1 MSSGD
6 QQAQATTGQPHLQK
20 QDLSQLDITK
30 LTPLSP
36 EVISR
41 QATINIGTIGH
52 VAHGKST
59 VVKAISGVQTVRFK
73 NELERNITIKL
84 EPLSD
89 DLINRLTTSPAELAT
104 YIKMTHE
111 RYKIETPPA
120 AAGQKRPR
128 RWSVSSPP
136 EVDGNRLKQAKIS
149 SYFGG
154 GGGATISPT
163 DGKLKQRN
171 IEFYFGRAING
182 NNQSTDR
189 NGFYHDVKKHETEHD
204 VDDTDSVISTESRRR
219 SRRSHTPRISDRRQ
233 SVASIG
239 SSSRMSRRADSVVSV
254 LSDTSTGSPSA
265 RTNGNRDGAETPVS
279 TGENKKPKSVNKN
292 PKANKAG
299 EYAVEQ
305 ILDIQEISNAPY
317 FEIKWRGYS
326 AKSNTWEP
334 LNNIRTC
341 DFIHEFLQY
350 QIEAHQDTIDEIM
363 DEFRKTEGYQEKLEV
378 QEAKT
383 PAEIFR
389 EYETFDSLA
398 FDSDLVLYAKI
409 RLSGSK
415 NKRVYD
421 RLSANFW
428 PEMSYRKRHQQL
440 LKIKT
445 FENMIN
451 EFEPSSKIVVENFE
465 DLDVP
470 AENFKYIK
478 ENLAGEGVVIPD
490 DPPYG
495 CECEQC
501 TYRSECC
508 GKMAGS
514 RFSYNYKKRLNVAPG
529 TPIYECNKR
538 CRCSADCSNRVM
550 QNGRKFNV
558 SLFKTSN
565 GRGWGVKTNQTIYEG
580 WYITE
585 YVGEVITYEEAE
597 KRGRQYDAVGR
608 TYLFDLDFNGS
619 DNPYTIDAAC
629 YGNIARFINHSCDPN
644 CGIWSVW
651 VNCLDPNLPRLAFF
665 AKRKIEAGEELTINY
680 QTQINESRALDVNQE
695 DAEKGDDG
703 PGRGKPDPENLTE
716 CRCGAANCMKYVF

>member
-6 QQAQATTGQPHLQK
+6 QQTQATTGQPHLQK

-89 DLINRLTTSPAELAT
+89 ELIDRLTTSPAELAQ
-104 YIKMTHE
+104 YIKMIHE
-111 RYKIETPPA
+111 RYKIVTPPPSS
-120 AAGQKRPR
+120 GKRR
-128 RWSVSSPP
+128 RWSVASPP
-136 EVDGNRLKQAKIS
+136 SAEGHRLKQAKIS
-149 SYFGG
+149 SYFSGG
-154 GGGATISPT
+154 LAATAS
-163 DGKLKQRN
+163 DGKFKQRN
-171 IEFYFGRAING
+171 IEYYFGRSMNGANG
-182 NNQSTDR
+182 NVKEDQNGFHEEATEKADDVESVTSTD
-189 NGFYHDVKKHETEHD
+189 
-204 VDDTDSVISTESRRR
+204 SRRR
-219 SRRSHTPRISDRRQ
+219 SRRSHTPRISNRRFSTA
-233 SVASIG
+233 SVI
-239 SSSRMSRRADSVVSV
+239 SVI
-254 LSDTSTGSPSA
+254 SDGSTGSPATRSS
-265 RTNGNRDGAETPVS
+265 GNPDGTPVS
-279 TGENKKPKSVNKN
+279 TGSKQRKSLSK

-299 EYAVEQ
+299 EYSVEQ
-305 ILDIQEISNAPY
+305 IIDIQEISNAPY

-326 AKSNTWEP
+326 SKSNTWEP
-334 LNNIRTC
+334 LNNISTC
-341 DFIHEFLQY
+341 DFINEFLLY
-350 QIEAHQDTIDEIM
+350 QIESYQDTIDEIRQ
-363 DEFRKTEGYQEKLEV
+363 EFRQIEGYQEKLAE
-378 QEAKT
+378 QEAKSFK
-383 PAEIFR
+383 EILKD
-389 EYETFDSLA
+389 YESFDSKA
-398 FDSDLVLYAKI
+398 FDSDLILFAKI
-409 RLSGSK
+409 RTNGTK
-415 NKRVYD
+415 NKRIYD
-421 RLSANFW
+421 RLLSKMW
-428 PEMSYRKRHQQL
+428 QEMSYRQRHEQL
-440 LKIKT
+440 IKMKQ

-470 AENFKYIK
+470 QQNFKYIK
-478 ENLAGEGVVIPD
+478 ENVAGEGVEIPD

-501 TYRSECC
+501 GFRSECC

-514 RFSYNYKKRLNVAPG
+514 RFAYSSKKRLNVAPG

-538 CRCSADCSNRVM
+538 CRCSTDCTNRVM

-585 YVGEVITYEEAE
+585 YIGEVITYEEAE
-597 KRGRQYDAVGR
+597 KRGREYDAVGR

-619 DNPYTIDAAC
+619 DNPYTIDAAH

-680 QTQINESRALDVNQE
+680 QTQVNESRAINISQDGE
-695 DAEKGDDG
+695 EKGDGG
-703 PGRGKPDPENLTE
+703 PGRGKPNPENLTE
-716 CRCGAANCMKYVF
+716 CQCGSDNCKKYVF

>member
-1 MSSGD
+1 MSSGE
-6 QQAQATTGQPHLQK
+6 QQTQATTGQPHLQK
-20 QDLSQLDITK
+20 QDLSQLDVAK

-84 EPLSD
+84 EPLAD
-89 DLINRLTTSPAELAT
+89 ELIERLTTCPAELGQF
-104 YIKMTHE
+104 IKMTHE
-111 RYKIETPPA
+111 RYKIKTPPA
-120 AAGQKRPR
+120 AVGKRR
-128 RWSVSSPP
+128 LSDSSPP
-136 EVDGNRLKQAKIS
+136 DGSRFKQAKIY
-149 SYFGG
+149 SYFSGTPVG
-154 GGGATISPT
+154 DA
-163 DGKLKQRN
+163 KLRQRN
-171 IEFYFGRAING
+171 IEYYFNKAMSGESAGQN
-182 NNQSTDR
+182 
-189 NGFYHDVKKHETEHD
+189 HDNDGHKE
-204 VDDTDSVISTESRRR
+204 DDTDSVISVDSQGR
-219 SRRSHTPRISDRRQ
+219 SRRSLSVKSDY
-233 SVASIG
+233 SEG
-239 SSSRMSRRADSVVSV
+239 SSRALRRRKSVVSV
-254 LSDTSTGSPSA
+254 MSETSTSSPST
-265 RTNGNRDGAETPVS
+265 RKDGCETPVS
-279 TGENKKPKSVNKN
+279 ASGKKKKTYKPKVNKD
-292 PKANKAG
+292 G

-305 ILDIQEISNAPY
+305 IIDIQEISNAPH

-326 AKSNTWEP
+326 TKSNTWEP

-350 QIEAHQDTIDEIM
+350 QIEAYQDTID
-363 DEFRKTEGYQEKLEV
+363 G
-378 QEAKT
+378 
-383 PAEIFR
+383 FR
-389 EYETFDSLA
+389 EELRQTEEYKETLVKHESKSFKDISEEHEKFDPLG
-398 FDSDLVLYAKI
+398 FDSDLILYAKI
-409 RLSGSK
+409 ISNGSK

-421 RLSANFW
+421 RIISNLGL
-428 PEMSYRKRHQQL
+428 EMSYQKRHQQL
-440 LKIKT
+440 IKMKE
-445 FENMIN
+445 FEDMIN
-451 EFEPSSKIVVENFE
+451 EFEPSSKIVVENME

-470 AENFKYIK
+470 QKNFQYIK
-478 ENLAGEGVVIPD
+478 ENFAGEGVIIPD

-501 TYRSECC
+501 TFRSDCC

-514 RFSYNYKKRLNVAPG
+514 KLAYNTKKRLNVAPG

-538 CRCSADCSNRVM
+538 CRCNADCNNRVM

-585 YVGEVITYEEAE
+585 YIGEVVTYEEAE
-597 KRGRQYDAVGR
+597 KRGREYDAVGR

-619 DNPYTIDAAC
+619 DNPYTIDAAH

-680 QTQINESRALDVNQE
+680 QTQINESRALDVSQE
-695 DAEKGDDG
+695 NEEQGDGG

-716 CRCGAANCMKYVF
+716 CRCGADNCMKYVF

>member
-6 QQAQATTGQPHLQK
+6 QQTQATTGQPHLQK
-20 QDLSQLDITK
+20 QDLSKLDIAK

-89 DLINRLTTSPAELAT
+89 ELINRLTTSPAELAQFM
-104 YIKMTHE
+104 KLTHE
-111 RYKIETPPA
+111 RYKIVTPPA
-120 AAGQKRPR
+120 ANGKRR
-128 RWSVSSPP
+128 RWSDSSPP
-136 EVDGNRLKQAKIS
+136 SVDENRLKQAKIS
-149 SYFGG
+149 SYFSGG
-154 GGGATISPT
+154 PAVAEN
-163 DGKLKQRN
+163 GKFKQRN
-171 IEFYFGRAING
+171 IEYYFGRTMNTSNG
-182 NNQSTDR
+182 DVKDDSQ
-189 NGFYHDVKKHETEHD
+189 NGFHEDTTEKPP
-204 VDDTDSVISTESRRR
+204 DDDDSTISTESRRR
-219 SRRSHTPRISDRRQ
+219 SHRSLTPRICIRRLSTS
-233 SVASIG
+233 SVI
-239 SSSRMSRRADSVVSV
+239 SV
-254 LSDTSTGSPSA
+254 LSGGSSTGSPGTRAS
-265 RTNGNRDGAETPVS
+265 GNRDGTPVS
-279 TGENKKPKSVNKN
+279 TGSKKRKSFSK

-299 EYAVEQ
+299 EYSVEQ

-326 AKSNTWEP
+326 TNSNTWEP
-334 LNNIRTC
+334 LNNIATC
-341 DFIHEFLQY
+341 DFINEFLQY
-350 QIEAHQDTIDEIM
+350 QIESYQDTIDEIRE
-363 DEFRKTEGYQEKLEV
+363 EFRQSEGYQEKLAL
-378 QEAKT
+378 QEAK
-383 PAEIFR
+383 PFQEILKD
-389 EYETFDSLA
+389 YENFDHKS
-398 FDSDLVLYAKI
+398 FDSDLILFAKI
-409 RLSGSK
+409 RSNGSK
-415 NKRVYD
+415 NKRIYD
-421 RLSANFW
+421 RLLSKIW
-428 PEMSYRKRHQQL
+428 QEMSYRKRHEQL
-440 LKIKT
+440 VKIKQ

-451 EFEPSSKIVVENFE
+451 EFEPSSKIVVENLE

-470 AENFKYIK
+470 QENFKYIK
-478 ENLAGEGVVIPD
+478 ENLAGEGVEIPD

-501 TYRSECC
+501 GYRSECC

-514 RFSYNYKKRLNVAPG
+514 RFAYNSKKRLNVSPG

-538 CRCSADCSNRVM
+538 CRCTAECTNRVM

-585 YVGEVITYEEAE
+585 YIGEVITYEEAE
-597 KRGRQYDAVGR
+597 KRGREYDAVGR

-619 DNPYTIDAAC
+619 DNPYTIDAAN

-680 QTQINESRALDVNQE
+680 QTQINESRAMDVSQE
-695 DAEKGDDG
+695 DEERGDGG
-703 PGRGKPDPENLTE
+703 PGRGKPIPENLTE
-716 CRCGAANCMKYVF
+716 CQCGSDNCRKYVF

>member
-1 MSSGD
+1 MSSGE
-6 QQAQATTGQPHLQK
+6 QQTQATTGQPHLQK

-89 DLINRLTTSPAELAT
+89 ELIDRLTTSPAELAQ

-120 AAGQKRPR
+120 ASGGKRPR
-128 RWSVSSPP
+128 DPNSSPSP
-136 EVDGNRLKQAKIS
+136 SDGGRLKQAKIS
-149 SYFGG
+149 SYFNGG
-154 GGGATISPT
+154 TPT
-163 DGKLKQRN
+163 SASDGKLKQRN
-171 IEFYFGRAING
+171 IDFYFSRAFSNG
-182 NNQSTDR
+182 NSGHSARDTTENS
-189 NGFYHDVKKHETEHD
+189 NGTHAPTRE
-204 VDDTDSVISTESRRR
+204 DDKD
-219 SRRSHTPRISDRRQ
+219 DD
-233 SVASIG
+233 
-239 SSSRMSRRADSVVSV
+239 ADSVVSV
-254 LSDTSTGSPSA
+254 SSSRRSLRSTTPCSSRLSVRRTSINSTDSPST
-265 RTNGNRDGAETPVS
+265 RGQSETRAS
-279 TGENKKPKSVNKN
+279 TPQSASSKKRKSYTN
-292 PKANKAG
+292 PKANKDG
-299 EYAVEQ
+299 EYSVEE

-317 FEIKWRGYS
+317 FHIKWRGYS
-326 AKSNTWEP
+326 SKSNTWES

-341 DFIHEFLQY
+341 NLIHEFLQY
-350 QIEAHQDTIDEIM
+350 EVGAHKEEIDAIREEIS
-363 DEFRKTEGYQEKLEV
+363 KTEDYQEKAKAH
-378 QEAKT
+378 EAKT
-383 PAEIFR
+383 FQEMLE
-389 EYETFDSLA
+389 EYEKFDAMA
-398 FDSDLVLYAKI
+398 FDSDLILYSKI
-409 RLSGSK
+409 RMNGCK

-421 RLSANFW
+421 RITANIGL
-428 PEMSYRKRHQQL
+428 EMSYRKRHEQL
-440 LKIKT
+440 LKMKE
-445 FENMIN
+445 FEDMIN
-451 EFEPSSKIVVENFE
+451 EFEPSSKIVVENLQDF
-465 DLDVP
+465 DVP
-470 AENFKYIK
+470 QQQNFKYIK
-478 ENLAGEGVVIPD
+478 ENLAGEGVDIPD

-501 TYRSECC
+501 GFRSDCC
-508 GKMAGS
+508 GKMAGA
-514 RFSYNYKKRLNVAPG
+514 RIAYNAKKRINVAPG

-538 CRCSADCSNRVM
+538 CKCSSDCCNRVL

-558 SLFKTSN
+558 TLFKTSN

-585 YVGEVITYEEAE
+585 YIGEVITYEEAE
-597 KRGRQYDAVGR
+597 KRGREYDAVGR

-619 DNPYTIDAAC
+619 DNPYTIDAAHF
-629 YGNIARFINHSCDPN
+629 GNIARFINHSCDPN

-680 QTQINESRALDVNQE
+680 QTQVNESRALDVSQE
-695 DAEKGDDG
+695 NEEKQPEGDGG

>member
-1 MSSGD
+1 MSTGE
-6 QQAQATTGQPHLQK
+6 QQTQATTGQPHLQK
-20 QDLSQLDITK
+20 QDLSQLDIAK

-89 DLINRLTTSPAELAT
+89 ELIDRLTSSPAELAQ

-111 RYKIETPPA
+111 RYKIQTPPA
-120 AAGQKRPR
+120 ASGSKRPR
-128 RWSVSSPP
+128 DSSSNSSTSPS
-136 EVDGNRLKQAKIS
+136 DGGSRLKQAKIS
-149 SYFGG
+149 SYFNGG
-154 GGGATISPT
+154 GTPT
-163 DGKLKQRN
+163 SDGKLKQRN
-171 IEFYFGRAING
+171 IDFYFNRTFGTGAANGHSGASKENG
-182 NNQSTDR
+182 N
-189 NGFYHDVKKHETEHD
+189 GMHEPVKNED
-204 VDDTDSVISTESRRR
+204 NDDD
-219 SRRSHTPRISDRRQ
+219 
-233 SVASIG
+233 
-239 SSSRMSRRADSVVSV
+239 ADSVVSV
-254 LSDTSTGSPSA
+254 GSSRRSMRSTTPCSSRLSTRRKSVTSVMSETSTGSPST
-265 RTNGNRDGAETPVS
+265 RGQSGETGTS
-279 TGENKKPKSVNKN
+279 TPQSASSKKRKSYSN
-292 PKANKAG
+292 PKANKDG
-299 EYAVEQ
+299 EYSVEE

-317 FEIKWRGYS
+317 FHIKWRGYS
-326 AKSNTWEP
+326 SKSNTWEP

-341 DFIHEFLQY
+341 NSILEFLAY
-350 QIEAHQDTIDEIM
+350 EVGAHKDEI
-363 DEFRKTEGYQEKLEV
+363 DAIREEISKTEEYQEKLQAHETKTF
-378 QEAKT
+378 QEML
-383 PAEIFR
+383 E
-389 EYETFDSLA
+389 EYEKFDSMA
-398 FDSDLVLYAKI
+398 FDSDLILYSKI
-409 RLSGSK
+409 RMNGCK

-421 RLSANFW
+421 RLTANIGL
-428 PEMSYRKRHQQL
+428 EMSYRKRHEQL
-440 LKIKT
+440 LKMKE
-445 FENMIN
+445 FEDMIN
-451 EFEPSSKIVVENFE
+451 EFEPSSKIVVENLQDF
-465 DLDVP
+465 DVP
-470 AENFKYIK
+470 QQQQFKYIK
-478 ENLAGEGVVIPD
+478 ENLAGEGVDIPD

-501 TYRSECC
+501 GFRSDCC
-508 GKMAGS
+508 GKMAGA
-514 RFSYNYKKRLNVAPG
+514 RIAYNAKKRINVAPG

-538 CRCSADCSNRVM
+538 CKCSSDCCNRVL

-558 SLFKTSN
+558 TLFKTSN

-585 YVGEVITYEEAE
+585 YIGEVITYEEAE
-597 KRGRQYDAVGR
+597 KRGREYDAVGR

-619 DNPYTIDAAC
+619 DNPYTIDAAH

-680 QTQINESRALDVNQE
+680 QTQVNESRALDVSQE
-695 DAEKGDDG
+695 NGEKPPGGEENESGDGG

>member
-1 MSSGD
+1 MSSGE
-6 QQAQATTGQPHLQK
+6 QQTQATTGQPHLQK
-20 QDLSQLDITK
+20 QDLSQLDVTK

-89 DLINRLTTSPAELAT
+89 ELIGRLTTSSAELAA
-104 YIKMTHE
+104 YIKMIHE
-111 RYKIETPPA
+111 RYKINAKRRRNSAEPP
-120 AAGQKRPR
+120 
-128 RWSVSSPP
+128 SP
-136 EVDGNRLKQAKIS
+136 DGHRLKQAKIS
-149 SYFGG
+149 SYFNGG
-154 GGGATISPT
+154 TTPAAADGG
-163 DGKLKQRN
+163 KFKQRN
-171 IEFYFGRAING
+171 IEFYFNRTLNG
-182 NNQSTDR
+182 LHKAKEEDVGHE
-189 NGFYHDVKKHETEHD
+189 NGTNGDCGHKRTSRSMTPKL
-204 VDDTDSVISTESRRR
+204 SRR
-219 SRRSHTPRISDRRQ
+219 T
-233 SVASIG
+233 SVASDAG
-239 SSSRMSRRADSVVSV
+239 SVESDSSSTSRLRVRRKSVTYSVASDDSPR
-254 LSDTSTGSPSA
+254 TTTTTG
-265 RTNGNRDGAETPVS
+265 TPVVGS
-279 TGENKKPKSVNKN
+279 GKKRRSAAP
-292 PKANKAG
+292 PKANKDG
-299 EYAVEQ
+299 EYAVET
-305 ILDIQEISNAPY
+305 IVDIQEISNAPA

-326 AKSNTWEP
+326 SKSNTWEP
-334 LNNIRTC
+334 LQNIRTC
-341 DFIHEFLQY
+341 NAINEFLQWQLESY
-350 QIEAHQDTIDEIM
+350 VETINEIRAELEA
-363 DEFRKTEGYQEKLEV
+363 TEQYQEQVKLHETKSFK
-378 QEAKT
+378 QILAD
-383 PAEIFR
+383 
-389 EYETFDSLA
+389 YEKFDPLA

-409 RLSGSK
+409 RSNYAK
-415 NKRVYD
+415 NKRLYD
-421 RLSANFW
+421 RILANAGL
-428 PEMSYRKRHQQL
+428 EMSYRKRRDQL
-440 LKIKT
+440 VKMKQ
-445 FENMIN
+445 FEDMIN
-451 EFEPSSKIVVENFE
+451 EFEPSSKIAVENDE

-470 AENFKYIK
+470 LENFKYIK
-478 ENLAGEGVVIPD
+478 ENLAGEGVTIPD

-501 TYRSECC
+501 NFRSDCC

-514 RFSYNYKKRLNVAPG
+514 KMAYNTKKRLNAPPG
-529 TPIYECNKR
+529 MPIYECNKR
-538 CRCSADCSNRVM
+538 CRCSADCTNRVM

-585 YVGEVITYEEAE
+585 YIGEVITYEEAE
-597 KRGRQYDAVGR
+597 KRGREYDAVGR

-619 DNPYTIDAAC
+619 DNPYTIDAAN

-680 QTQINESRALDVNQE
+680 QTQINESRAMDVSQDE
-695 DAEKGDDG
+695 DGQQQQQPQNEMQGDGG

-716 CRCGAANCMKYVF
+716 CRCGADNCKKYVF

>member
-1 MSSGD
+1 
-6 QQAQATTGQPHLQK
+6 
-20 QDLSQLDITK
+20 
-30 LTPLSP
+30 
-36 EVISR
+36 
-41 QATINIGTIGH
+41 
-52 VAHGKST
+52 
-59 VVKAISGVQTVRFK
+59 
-73 NELERNITIKL
+73 
-84 EPLSD
+84 
-89 DLINRLTTSPAELAT
+89 
-104 YIKMTHE
+104 MTHE
-111 RYKIETPPA
+111 RYKIQTPPA
-120 AAGQKRPR
+120 AVGQKRGR
-128 RWSVSSPP
+128 GWSDSSPAD
-136 EVDGNRLKQAKIS
+136 VDENRLKQPKIS
-149 SYFGG
+149 SYFSGG
-154 GGGATISPT
+154 GSAISP
-163 DGKLKQRN
+163 DNKLKQRN
-171 IEFYFGRAING
+171 IEFYFGRANG
-182 NNQSTDR
+182 SNKSAVQ
-189 NGFYHDVKKHETEHD
+189 NGFHVEKKKHETDHEA
-204 VDDTDSVISTESRRR
+204 DDTDSLISTESRHR
-219 SRRSHTPRISDRRQ
+219 SRRSHTPRISARRP
-233 SVASIG
+233 STTSIG
-239 SSSRMSRRADSVVSV
+239 SSSRMSRRASSVISV
-254 LSDTSTGSPSA
+254 LSDSSTGSPAA
-265 RTNGNRDGAETPVS
+265 RSNRDGTETPVS
-279 TGENKKPKSVNKN
+279 TGESKKRKSVNKN

-305 ILDIQEISNAPY
+305 IIDIQEISNAPY

-326 AKSNTWEP
+326 VKSNTWEP

-341 DFIHEFLQY
+341 DFIHEFIQY
-350 QIEAHQDTIDEIM
+350 QIEAHQDTIDEILQ
-363 DEFRKTEGYQEKLEV
+363 EFRKTDGYQEKLEA
-378 QEAKT
+378 QEAKS
-383 PAEIFR
+383 PAEIFK
-389 EYETFDSLA
+389 EYETFDPLA

-409 RLSGSK
+409 VLSGSK

-421 RLSANFW
+421 RLFANIW
-428 PEMSYRKRHQQL
+428 QEMSYRKRHQQL
-440 LKIKT
+440 IKMKN

-465 DLDVP
+465 DFDAP

-501 TYRSECC
+501 NYRSECC

-514 RFSYNYKKRLNVAPG
+514 RLAYNYKKRLNVAPG

-538 CRCSADCSNRVM
+538 CRCSTDCANRVM

-619 DNPYTIDAAC
+619 DNPYTIDAAS

-680 QTQINESRALDVNQE
+680 QTQINESRGKDVSQGE
-695 DAEKGDDG
+695 EQLTGDGG

-716 CRCGAANCMKYVF
+716 CRCGADNCMKYVF